1 MLVLIA
7 IMLIGFMATVA
18 FSVDIA
24 FMHLTRTELR
34 TATDA
39 ASKAAA
45 LTLSQT
51 FDRDAAIDR
60 GQQIAALNTVGGDPL
75 LLDDGDFDFGR
86 SEETHSGRF
95 VFDASATPTNSVRV
109 NGRRTAGSVVRTD
122 SAVLRQY
129 LWRQVSSS
137 PLPMPPRLISNAT
150 LSWSSTAAVP

>member
-51 FDRDAAIDR
+51 LDRDAAIDR

-75 LLDDGDFDFGR
+75 LLADGDFEFGR
-86 SEETHSGRF
+86 SDETRTGRF
-95 VFDASATPTNSVRV
+95 VFDAAD
-109 NGRRTAGSVVRTD
+109 TD
-122 SAVLRQY
+122 QQRAR
-129 LWRQVSSS
+129 
-137 PLPMPPRLISNAT
+137 
-150 LSWSSTAAVP
+150 